1 MPKTS
6 TRSSSSSRSSST
18 RGSSSKTG
26 SSSSGTGTGVKA
38 GSKASGRSSSSSSS
52 RSGSSR
58 SSSRS
63 SKESSR
69 EMESSIASN
78 DHFNIIEILL
88 MDHNYLKDCID
99 VLKDEEEDTKVKMK
113 YAKGFLDALEK
124 HSTGEKKALYAPLQ
138 EVEDLRSHILES
150 IIEHGIVDDKV
161 KKLTKKLSTSKSM
174 DDEMEAEFKVL
185 AELVEHHIEEEEDE
199 LFPKMRKDIDSE
211 ILNQMGYQFMVLR
224 QFSAKDLEDSPELQD
239 EMETVSQSSIP
250 VKNFMNVTHEYFS
263 RDY

>member
-1 MPKTS
+1 MPKSTTRSTSRSKSS
-6 TRSSSSSRSSST
+6 TRSKTSRGKTSARSATSRST
-18 RGSSSKTG
+18 
-26 SSSSGTGTGVKA
+26 
-38 GSKASGRSSSSSSS
+38 
-52 RSGSSR
+52 
-58 SSSRS
+58 
-63 SKESSR
+63 SSR
-69 EMESSIASN
+69 EASASIASN

-88 MDHNYLKDCID
+88 LDHNYLKDCID
-99 VLKDEEEDTKVKMK
+99 VLKDEEEDRKVKMK

-161 KKLTKKLSTSKSM
+161 KKLSKKLASSKTI
-174 DDEMEAEFKVL
+174 DDEMEAELKVL
-185 AELVEHHIEEEEDE
+185 AELVEHHVEEEEDE

-224 QFSAKDLEDSPELQD
+224 QFTEKDLEDSPELQE
-239 EMETVSQSSIP
+239 EMEVVSQTSIP
-250 VKNFMNVTHEYFS
+250 VKNFMNVTQEYFS

>member
-1 MPKTS
+1 MPKSTTKSSSRSKKASSSKSTRGKSS
-6 TRSSSSSRSSST
+6 TRSSEMT
-18 RGSSSKTG
+18 
-26 SSSSGTGTGVKA
+26 
-38 GSKASGRSSSSSSS
+38 
-52 RSGSSR
+52 
-58 SSSRS
+58 
-63 SKESSR
+63 ESV
-69 EMESSIASN
+69 ASN

-99 VLKDEEEDTKVKMK
+99 VLKDEDEDRKVKMK

-138 EVEDLRSHILES
+138 KVEDLRSHILES

-161 KKLTKKLSTSKSM
+161 KKLTKKLTSAKSI
-174 DDEMEAEFKVL
+174 DDEMEAELKVL
-185 AELVEHHIEEEEDE
+185 AELVEHHVEEEEDE

-224 QFSAKDLEDSPELQD
+224 QFTSKDLEDSPELQD
-239 EMETVSQSSIP
+239 EIETVSQSAIP
-250 VKNFMNVTHEYFS
+250 VKNFMNVTQEYFS